1 MRKLI
6 PAFCALLLATV
17 VMGAVDESDQQLQ
30 NRLRAHIEFLADD
43 LMLGRQ
49 PGSDGY
55 NIAANYVA
63 SQFRQM
69 GLLPAGNED
78 SYFQRNR
85 STGFY

>member
-1 MRKLI
+1 MR
-6 PAFCALLLATV
+6 AFVLVCCTLVISIAAAQ
-17 VMGAVDESDQQLQ
+17 AVDEADQQLQ
-30 NRLRAHIEFLADD
+30 DRLRAHIEFLADD

-78 SYFQRNR
+78 GFFQQVPLRQWQ
-85 STGFY
+85 